1 MLQVN
6 LGEASSSPY
15 ACITLG
21 ALFVCWIPASFFGW
35 TQLSAFFWGVLV
47 RSGLLLLVSHG
58 SAGETTRT
66 KISPRHEVDVP
77 VQDRGTPGCY
87 SRLRVFD

>member
-1 MLQVN
+1 MN
-6 LGEASSSPY
+6 YLGRAVCLLDP
-15 ACITLG
+15 G
-21 ALFVCWIPASFFGW
+21 VLFGC
-35 TQLSAFFWGVLV
+35 TQLLACLWGVLV

-58 SAGETTRT
+58 SAGEATRT

>member
-1 MLQVN
+1 MYY
-6 LGEASSSPY
+6 LGRA
-15 ACITLG
+15 
-21 ALFVCWIPASFFGW
+21 VCLLDPGVLFGW

-58 SAGETTRT
+58 SAGEATRT
-66 KISPRHEVDVP
+66 KISPRHEVGVP